1 MEPSQDGEVIY
12 KVLQREWRIDNPYS
26 DEIQKVLKMTN
37 LRINFT
43 KLHTLGDDLL
53 DNREEIHV
61 SKITLVQL
69 KHINYYAYCFLI
81 PIIPSSYF
89 LFIRKN
95 IITLYNI

>member
-1 MEPSQDGEVIY
+1 MEPSHDGEVIY

-61 SKITLVQL
+61 SFSLVL
-69 KHINYYAYCFLI
+69 LLI
-81 PIIPSSYF
+81 MSQTN
-89 LFIRKN
+89 LFM
-95 IITLYNI
+95 